1 MSIEIKT
8 LTPIWTGGVNGDCDI
23 LHETGI
29 IGSMRWW
36 YEAIVRGLGGY
47 ACDPASDGC
56 EFNTKGY
63 EDARNNGKSIEDA
76 LTIGLRKVC
85 PACQL
90 FGCTGWKRKF
100 RLEIE
105 NVDGKFSEGISG
117 GFRGNFT
124 IKIHEIRPISNNE
137 KWLFYKN
144 LKIIADFGAIG
155 GRTTRKPQKGPIG
168 QSYGLIDIDN
178 KRLSWSSRSI
188 YAELDKWI
196 KENKTH
202 LKKSN
207 NPNWFNF
214 KYYFIIR
221 NDYMTRSEM
230 NIILGL
236 DEKGNYI
243 KNDNLS
249 KFLRGE
255 EGISKK
261 LFSFDEPKKLFGYVR
276 NDNELK
282 RFEYLLNKNFNN
294 VQIEKGDDILRSLL
308 EVDNV

>member
-8 LTPIWTGGVNGDCDI
+8 LTPIWTGGVNGKCEI

-47 ACDPASDGC
+47 ACDPATDGC

-63 EDARNNGKSIEDA
+63 ENALNDGESIGNA
-76 LTIGLRKVC
+76 LEIGLKKVC

-100 RLEIE
+100 RVEIE
-105 NVDGKFSEGISG
+105 NNNGVFTGGIRG
-117 GFRGNFT
+117 GFEGNFT

-137 KWLFYKN
+137 KWLFYQN

-155 GRTTRKPQKGPIG
+155 GRTTRKPQQGPIG
-168 QSYGLIDIDN
+168 QSYGLINIDYEMLRWSN
-178 KRLSWSSRSI
+178 LSC
-188 YAELDKWI
+188 YADLDKWI
-196 KENKTH
+196 KENNAH
-202 LKKSN
+202 IKKSN
-207 NPNWFNF
+207 NPDWFNF

-221 NDYMTRSEM
+221 DNYMTRLQM

-236 DEKGNYI
+236 NKKGNPI
-243 KNDNLS
+243 KTDEFS
-249 KFLRGE
+249 KFLRGK

-261 LFSFDEPKKLFGYVR
+261 IFSFDNPMKLFGYVR
-276 NDNELK
+276 NENELIK
-282 RFEYLLNKNFNN
+282 IESLINKVFSDA
-294 VQIEKGDDILRSLL
+294 QIENGGNVLRSLL
-308 EVDNV
+308 GADNV